1 MNAMDKNE
9 EVNQHTDTDSVDM
22 DNTTNMQEEQQKVT
36 VENEAGDKMS
46 DELEALQ
53 KNYSKLND
61 SHLRLM
67 AEFDNYRK
75 RTLKEKSELIK
86 TGGENIVSNLLP
98 VIDDFERALQ
108 NIRSTE
114 DVKALAEG
122 VELIYGKFISFL
134 AQQGVKPIEAVGQP
148 FDTES
153 FEAVAAIP
161 APEESLKGT
170 ILDCVQTGY
179 VMHDK
184 VIRHAKVVV
193 GE

>member
-1 MNAMDKNE
+1 MDKMNVNE
-9 EVNQHTDTDSVDM
+9 EANPA
-22 DNTTNMQEEQQKVT
+22 
-36 VENEAGDKMS
+36 VENEHVEIEDTTKQQEDQS
-46 DELEALQ
+46 VVTDEQSVDVKVTDSLEALQ
-53 KNYSKLND
+53 KEYDKLSD

-86 TGGENIVSNLLP
+86 SGGEGIVCNMLP
-98 VIDDFERALQ
+98 VIDDFERAMQ

-114 DVKALAEG
+114 DVDALAEG
-122 VELIYGKFISFL
+122 VELIYNKFISFL
-134 AQQGVKPIEAVGQP
+134 AQQGVKPIEAVGKT
-148 FDTES
+148 FDTEC
-153 FEAVAAIP
+153 FEAIATIP
-161 APEESLKGT
+161 APEEDLKGK

-179 VMHDK
+179 IMHEK